1 MVDRPPVGSRN
12 PLGMLA
18 EKTPVCNTM
27 ALACL
32 VAAALFLVGLN
43 NHGLWDYHEPYV
55 GGIIREMAA
64 SRDWIVPTL
73 NGEPYLEKPPLH
85 YLLGV
90 AATGLAGTFE
100 PWALR
105 LPSALMSIGTV
116 AWVTWLGCRLRSCRA
131 GLWGGLLAAT
141 HVLFF
146 RMGHQAV
153 VDVALTAALTAT
165 LGLALLALAEPERGL
180 WVELFWASQGPLF
193 LAKGVIGPVMAL
205 WALAV
210 LLALDR
216 RAVRRFLRPGWGMAV
231 GLALALAWVVP
242 LALRGG
248 RVFLEEVFLRNTL
261 GRFLERADL
270 VPRTGRLDEHRES
283 VLFYLGRAPGNLL
296 PWLAL
301 WCAALVPRG
310 WREVRD
316 WGLPAM
322 VAATLVMLTVS
333 SEKRMVYLL
342 PILPLS
348 FLNTGLWLDRAL
360 DHALDRGPDRMAKAA
375 AWVTLVLV
383 PVLGAG
389 MPWVVVARVGMD
401 GKEALALSAPALLL
415 GGLSWTLAARGKLEA
430 ALRWTLAQWVATL
443 LLFMGVAVP
452 HLDRE
457 WKPILEPFLEARR
470 LEDQGVRVF
479 QGRLEE
485 TQVGY
490 ASLTFGRVLPRVADA
505 GAVRDALARA
515 EPVALLLEPRHF
527 WRGELGSRAPGATEL
542 PTEASRSRRLR
553 DRTPVLLLNHR
564 AVDLLDQ
571 KILKKPTYPLQ
582 ERTPGRVLSS
592 PTPRSTRTAVNHQ
605 KPGRSP
611 AMARPV
617 TWKVR

>member
-1 MVDRPPVGSRN
+1 MVHRPPAGFRN
-12 PLGMLA
+12 PLAGLA
-18 EKTPVCNTM
+18 AKTPVYNTV

-64 SRDWIVPTL
+64 SGDWIVPTL
-73 NGEPYLEKPPLH
+73 NGQPYLEKPPLH
-85 YLLGV
+85 YLMGV
-90 AATGLAGTFE
+90 AATRLAGSFE

-105 LPSALMSIGTV
+105 LPSALMAIGTV
-116 AWVTWLGCRLRSCRA
+116 GWITWLGCRLRSCRA

-153 VDVALTAALTAT
+153 VDVVLTAALTAT

-193 LAKGVIGPVMAL
+193 LAKGVIGPAMAL
-205 WALAV
+205 WALAA
-210 LLALDR
+210 LLVLDR
-216 RAVRRFLRPGWGMAV
+216 SAARRFLRPGWGMGV

-248 RVFLEEVFLRNTL
+248 RAYLEEVFLRNTL

-270 VPRTGRLDEHRES
+270 VPRTGRLDEHREPI
-283 VLFYLGRAPGNLL
+283 LFYLGRAPGNLL
-296 PWLAL
+296 PWLGL
-301 WCAALVPRG
+301 WCAALAPRG
-310 WREVRD
+310 WRGARD
-316 WGLPAM
+316 WGIPVM
-322 VAATLVMLTVS
+322 VAATLVMLTAS

-348 FLNTGLWLDRAL
+348 FLNTGLWLDRVL
-360 DHALDRGPDRMAKAA
+360 ERGPDATAKAA
-375 AWVTLVLV
+375 AWVTLVLA

-389 MPWVVVARVGMD
+389 LPWVVVARVGM
-401 GKEALALSAPALLL
+401 GWKEALALGAPALLL
-415 GGLSWTLAARGKLEA
+415 GGLAWTLAARGRLEA

-443 LLFMGVAVP
+443 LLFMAVAVP

-457 WKPILEPFLEARR
+457 WKPILEPYLEARK
-470 LEDQGVRVF
+470 LEALGVQVF

-490 ASLTFGRVLPRVADA
+490 ASLTFGRPLPQVADA
-505 GAVRDALARA
+505 GAVRDALARV
-515 EPVALLLEPRHF
+515 EPVALLLEPKHF
-527 WRGELGSRAPGATEL
+527 WRGEMGSRAPGATEV

-553 DRTPVLLLNHR
+553 DRTPVLLLNRR
-564 AVDLLDQ
+564 AADLL
-571 KILKKPTYPLQ
+571 
-582 ERTPGRVLSS
+582 
-592 PTPRSTRTAVNHQ
+592 
-605 KPGRSP
+605 GRSP
-611 AMARPV
+611 GLR
-617 TWKVR
+617 RS